1 MKCTTTAVA
10 SSLCGNRRMPLALLA
25 LSVIGM
31 EAPPAAMAEEE
42 WRLGLTLQ
50 VPFGGSQEKSFVH
63 FANTRIGAKLQ
74 YAEIDDIVKQN
85 RQTVERIYL
94 GEELQSS
101 TVAEEGVVK
110 LKDGDKVVGGEGYI
124 TVAPFSGFWDVAGGI
139 GAFSGSNAIQG
150 AAGIGYD
157 PTLGGFLSVGALLP
171 YSQAGVRFNFRYI
184 DYYLGLTSL
193 PAFSPTTVWR
203 EDEVAYDDTVI
214 VPLAADEAGEVSGE
228 GGQAPLQ

>member
-1 MKCTTTAVA
+1 M
-10 SSLCGNRRMPLALLA
+10 
-25 LSVIGM
+25 
-31 EAPPAAMAEEE
+31 
-42 WRLGLTLQ
+42 
-50 VPFGGSQEKSFVH
+50 
-63 FANTRIGAKLQ
+63 
-74 YAEIDDIVKQN
+74 
-85 RQTVERIYL
+85 
-94 GEELQSS
+94 
-101 TVAEEGVVK
+101 
-110 LKDGDKVVGGEGYI
+110 VGGEGYI

-157 PTLGGFLSVGALLP
+157 PTLGGFLSIGALLP

-193 PAFSPTTVWR
+193 PAFSPATVWR
-203 EDEVAYDDTVI
+203 EDEVTYDDTVI